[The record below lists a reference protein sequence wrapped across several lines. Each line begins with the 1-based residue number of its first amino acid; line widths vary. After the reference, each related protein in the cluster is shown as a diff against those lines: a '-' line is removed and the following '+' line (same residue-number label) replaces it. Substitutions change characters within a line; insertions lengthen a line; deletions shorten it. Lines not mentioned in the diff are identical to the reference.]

1 MHKLLLASL
10 ILLFT
15 GIGSCYSQN
24 KKNPVS
30 YHNVQ
35 WSGHLAQFIFDGLG
49 NREVLESKKMTFYAP
64 EKVEMDFRVKIRP
77 DGSVSYVA
85 PSRVSEE
92 LAEFR
97 KGGTSALYGYRF
109 SETQDEEGDQWV
121 RVKMVVGE

>member
-1 MHKLLLASL
+1 MSKYFFACL
-10 ILLFT
+10 IFLFA
-15 GIGSCYSQN
+15 GFNSSYGQD

-35 WSGHLAQFIFDGLG
+35 WSGHLAQFNFDDLG
-49 NREVLESKKMTFYAP
+49 EREIIAKKKMTFYAP
-64 EKVEMDFRVKIRP
+64 EKVEMKFRVKIRP

-85 PSRVSEE
+85 PARCTRNLDEY
-92 LAEFR
+92 R

-109 SETQDEEGDQWV
+109 SESDREGDQWV